1 MTCTNLDPMIA
12 LWGSI
17 FIMWAIFMFSS
28 YRKDR
33 DAKEVLMMREALFE
47 FKRLLKKEK
56 SNGK

>member
-33 DAKEVLMMREALFE
+33 DAKESLMLKEAMNE
-47 FKRLLKKEK
+47 FKRLLHKEK

>member
-1 MTCTNLDPMIA
+1 MTCTTLDPMIA

-33 DAKEVLMMREALFE
+33 DAKEVLMMNEALFE
-47 FKRLLKKEK
+47 FKRLLHKEK